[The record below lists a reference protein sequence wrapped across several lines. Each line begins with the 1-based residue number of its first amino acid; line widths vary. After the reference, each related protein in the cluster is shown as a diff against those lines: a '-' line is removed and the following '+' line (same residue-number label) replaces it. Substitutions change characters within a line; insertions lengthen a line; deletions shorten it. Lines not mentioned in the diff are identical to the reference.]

1 MAHKPIL
8 VVIAQGVEGSTNL
21 QIKLKLLV
29 VAQGGNSLLKKRGK
43 RIIISYLMIFW
54 FPSHIMQNFFELERP
69 RHFFKQIS
77 EVFKILWE
85 VSSYTNTSTWT
96 KYSPQ
101 SSHKRQW
108 SPGAI
113 FVLMWLSSVTN

>member
-21 QIKLKLLV
+21 QITLKLLV

-69 RHFFKQIS
+69 RLFLSKSRKFSK
-77 EVFKILWE
+77 
-85 VSSYTNTSTWT
+85 SYGKSLHTQTPVLGQNT
-96 KYSPQ
+96 
-101 SSHKRQW
+101 H
-108 SPGAI
+108 
-113 FVLMWLSSVTN
+113 LNLVTSDNGPLAPYLCLCG